1 MRKSLV
7 ALLLLAAS
15 GLAQAQVDLREGH
28 PDRYTVV
35 RIPVGHLGEIPPPA
49 MEVAGTLARQP
60 ADPESHLIYPG
71 DTLSL
76 VYVDGQPRLVLNR
89 GESRGTIKTSREI
102 PPPAMEVAGTLARQP
117 ADPESPPDLPGDTL
131 SLVYVDGQPRL
142 VLNRGESRGTIK
154 LSPKIRSTP
163 IAEAI
168 PTIPLDKINSFLLA
182 NRIVDDEKTF
192 TSAPYIVAGNA
203 ERIVSGTGDRIYA
216 RGKFADGQ
224 PAYGIFRQGKVYIDP
239 KTKEVL
245 GINADDIGGGEVVA
259 TEGDVAT
266 LALTRTT
273 QEVRLGDRL
282 FPTEERAVNS
292 TFMPGEPSRE
302 VKGEIID
309 VPRGVTQ
316 IGQFDVVTLNR
327 GQRDGLAEGNVL
339 AIYKVGETVRD
350 RVTGESVKI
359 PDERAGLLMVFRTYK
374 KLSYALVLMASRP
387 LSVTDRVQNP
397 DSKPRLGGVSRS
409 GEGNFIRRFPGSK
422 PDPSPLPV
430 SDGPACYG

>member
-1 MRKSLV
+1 
-7 ALLLLAAS
+7 
-15 GLAQAQVDLREGH
+15 
-28 PDRYTVV
+28 
-35 RIPVGHLGEIPPPA
+35 
-49 MEVAGTLARQP
+49 
-60 ADPESHLIYPG
+60 
-71 DTLSL
+71 
-76 VYVDGQPRLVLNR
+76 
-89 GESRGTIKTSREI
+89 
-102 PPPAMEVAGTLARQP
+102 
-117 ADPESPPDLPGDTL
+117 
-131 SLVYVDGQPRL
+131 
-142 VLNRGESRGTIK
+142 
-154 LSPKIRSTP
+154 
-163 IAEAI
+163 
-168 PTIPLDKINSFLLA
+168 
-182 NRIVDDEKTF
+182 
-192 TSAPYIVAGNA
+192 
-203 ERIVSGTGDRIYA
+203 
-216 RGKFADGQ
+216 
-224 PAYGIFRQGKVYIDP
+224 
-239 KTKEVL
+239 
-245 GINADDIGGGEVVA
+245 
-259 TEGDVAT
+259 

-397 DSKPRLGGVSRS
+397 
-409 GEGNFIRRFPGSK
+409 
-422 PDPSPLPV
+422 
-430 SDGPACYG
+430 